1 MEDDPYPYEPLRVIS
16 WKAWATLKA
25 SHNSLCSEID
35 ELVDNLEDV
44 NEKCKSMQKQID
56 RLTSVVA
63 SYQAIINECDACSSS
78 AVSFCRPPAW
88 GGKPVVSL
96 PVPGV
101 ADH

>member
-1 MEDDPYPYEPLRVIS
+1 MEDDIDPYGPLRVIS

-35 ELVDNLEDV
+35 ELVNNLEDV

-56 RLTSVVA
+56 RLTRVVA
-63 SYQAIINECDACSSS
+63 TYQAIINECDVCSTS
-78 AVSFCRPPAW
+78 AVSFCRPPGW
-88 GGKPVVSL
+88 GAMPEASVK
-96 PVPGV
+96 VPV